1 MSQESPQ
8 LIGGF
13 RADLSPRDERATG
26 HRSLDERLLVR
37 FPAVYSFVGRF
48 WSGLPPR
55 SRLRRM
61 MLARGVPRTCAAL
74 NRRDFAAFLVGIHP
88 GVEFRGTRDAF
99 GLDQTEAAHGHAGVL
114 EFLHAWFDAI
124 SDLRYDPEEVL
135 DLGDRFL
142 VTVRM
147 SGHGSGSGVAV
158 SRHVFVL
165 SHVRRGWVVK
175 QENFLDRSKALE
187 AAGLSE

>member
-1 MSQESPQ
+1 V
-8 LIGGF
+8 I
-13 RADLSPRDERATG
+13 
-26 HRSLDERLLVR
+26 
-37 FPAVYSFVGRF
+37 
-48 WSGLPPR
+48 
-55 SRLRRM
+55 
-61 MLARGVPRTCAAL
+61 LARGVPRTCAAL

-88 GVEFRGTRDAF
+88 GVEFLGTRDVLGFDHA
-99 GLDQTEAAHGHAGVL
+99 EAAHGHAGVL
-114 EFLHAWFDAI
+114 EFLQAWFDAI

-142 VTVRM
+142 ITLRM

-158 SRHVFVL
+158 SRQFFLL

-175 QENFLDRSKALE
+175 QENFLDRSRALE

>member
-13 RADLSPRDERATG
+13 RADLSSRDERAAG
-26 HRSLDERLLVR
+26 HRSPDERLLVR
-37 FPAVYSFVGRF
+37 FPAVYPYVGRF
-48 WSGLPPR
+48 WSRLPPR

-61 MLARGVPRTCAAL
+61 MLSRGVPRTCAAL

-88 GVEFRGTRDAF
+88 GIEFRGTRDVF
-99 GLDQTEAAHGHAGVL
+99 GPDQTEAAHGHTGVL
-114 EFLHAWFDAI
+114 EFLQAWFDAI
-124 SDLRYDPEEVL
+124 GDLRYDPEEVL

-142 VTVRM
+142 VTMRM

-158 SRHVFVL
+158 SRQFFVL
-165 SHVRRGWVVK
+165 SHLRRGWVVK
-175 QENFLDRSKALE
+175 QENFLDRSTALE
-187 AAGLSE
+187 AAGVRQ